1 MCILKG
7 LEMSLSG
14 QSACPTCPIKLS
26 GPKETP
32 VTKLQATVQNPRN
45 GLNLNELQEDC
56 CPWLLTEDTGSL
68 WCLLAYQSSCC
79 PQPPLACPLHHIYN
93 KELPLIHT
101 TERSRSYRSSEFN
114 LHHCKIKESQ
124 PPGFK
129 VVNITLK
136 RWMRRELFKVPVE
149 WVLPIR
155 CRQKVKRVMEPQLVL
170 QFIPSW
176 PVRACAPAL
185 SPSAPP

>member
-1 MCILKG
+1 MSNKAVRSKG
-7 LEMSLSG
+7 NSSYQTPSNSPKPQKWAQPEWTTGGLLSLTSDRGHRLPVVPISISKLMLPSAASG
-14 QSACPTCPIKLS
+14 LS
-26 GPKETP
+26 
-32 VTKLQATVQNPRN
+32 
-45 GLNLNELQEDC
+45 
-56 CPWLLTEDTGSL
+56 S
-68 WCLLAYQSSCC
+68 
-79 PQPPLACPLHHIYN
+79 PLHHIYN

-101 TERSRSYRSSEFN
+101 MERSCSYRSSEFN

-176 PVRACAPAL
+176 PVRACAPAR